1 MPPESINGEKVENSQ
16 LLDAA
21 RLAYPPTPLEQLID
35 EIYADDTDNS

>member
-1 MPPESINGEKVENSQ
+1 MSDDPTKSLPEPSQ
-16 LLDAA
+16 ELVDAA